1 MSKHGTFLSVFHDVM
16 AIHEPTMHD
25 VLSEYRQNPKSR
37 DDRDQAND
45 DDEYWPSAGTL
56 LECSP
61 VSGIPVIPIQGM
73 MIKRSRWW
81 CCGSDHW
88 SEVLENLSERLD
100 VRYIVLDID
109 SGGGQVAGT
118 ERLGDAV
125 WKCRQAGQT
134 VIAVCNEFCASA
146 ALWVASQADKIV
158 MPATGSIGSLGVY
171 RLHFD
176 DTKFFSEQ
184 MGIEKSVIYRGKYKA
199 VDERQLDADLRNDQ
213 QRHIDSKYSLF
224 VDAVA
229 RGRGLASEAVMERWG
244 ESQMFSGSEAVS
256 NGLADEI
263 GTLQDVLDS
272 LKAGRTDSVFL
283 NCHPANLEVDQ
294 MKANAQG
301 QLLDAAGKVVGS
313 VAELGFDA
321 TAVSQHF
328 SKQVSELTDAAVKVA
343 QINAEETIKTKLAEA
358 EAASCARLDALV
370 AAVGAEKAV
379 AAFKKNESV
388 EAAKAGLAD
397 ELAATLKE
405 REKELAELKA
415 RETGV
420 PGFAASD
427 RGGKSDGKPKEDE
440 KISEKDAP
448 FAADWAADKDGCQAD
463 FGTLEVYAAYCR
475 GKSHT
480 R

>member
-1 MSKHGTFLSVFHDVM
+1 MSKRGSFLSVFSDAM
-16 AIHEPTMHD
+16 AIHEQTLHS
-25 VLSEYRQNPKSR
+25 VVSEYSKNPDSR
-37 DDRDQAND
+37 DDREKAGW
-45 DDEYWPSAGTL
+45 DEIWPGITTL
-56 LECSP
+56 LEDETH
-61 VSGIPVIPIQGM
+61 SGVPVIPIHGM

-88 SEVLENLSERLD
+88 SEVLEELAERID
-100 VRYIVLDID
+100 VTHVVLDID

-125 WKCRQAGQT
+125 WKCRQSGKT
-134 VIAVCNEFCASA
+134 VIAVVNEFCASA

-158 MPATGSIGSLGVY
+158 IPATGSIGSLGVY

-184 MGIEKSVIYRGKYKA
+184 MGIDKTVIYRGKYKA
-199 VDERQLDADLRNDQ
+199 VDERPLDADGKADQ
-213 QRHIDSKYSLF
+213 QRFIDAKYSLF

-229 RGRGLASEAVMERWG
+229 RGRGLTPEVVIERWG
-244 ESQMFSGSEAVS
+244 ESQMFSGSEAVGS
-256 NGLADEI
+256 GLADEI
-263 GTLQDVLDS
+263 GTLQEVLDS
-272 LKAGRTDSVFL
+272 IKTGELRVYVDAFPADDEGTNMKLSDKGQILDSAGKAVGMLADLELDSV
-283 NCHPANLEVDQ
+283 AVE
-294 MKANAQG
+294 KAFPLQTKA
-301 QLLDAAGKVVGS
+301 
-313 VAELGFDA
+313 
-321 TAVSQHF
+321 
-328 SKQVSELTDAAVKVA
+328 LTDAAVKVA

-358 EAASCARLDALV
+358 ESASCARLDALV

-475 GKSHT
+475 GKSRT